1 MVIEISDNLLNKA
14 GLTSKDIVLKLAIV
28 LFQEER
34 MTLAQASKLA
44 NLHQFQ
50 FQKILAQKCIPIH
63 YGEAELNRDLE
74 TIKLF

>member
-50 FQKILAQKCIPIH
+50 FQKILAQKGIPIH